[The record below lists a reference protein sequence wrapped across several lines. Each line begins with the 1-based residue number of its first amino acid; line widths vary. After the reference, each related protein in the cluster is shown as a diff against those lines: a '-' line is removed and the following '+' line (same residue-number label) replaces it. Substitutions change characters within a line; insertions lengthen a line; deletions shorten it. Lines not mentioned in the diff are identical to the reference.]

1 MWYDEC
7 LSTHFRTTRSL
18 CADMED
24 EQLVADLDEDFDGET
39 LRLVSG
45 SLYFPGKRRDFSPEE

>member
-1 MWYDEC
+1 
-7 LSTHFRTTRSL
+7 
-18 CADMED
+18 MED